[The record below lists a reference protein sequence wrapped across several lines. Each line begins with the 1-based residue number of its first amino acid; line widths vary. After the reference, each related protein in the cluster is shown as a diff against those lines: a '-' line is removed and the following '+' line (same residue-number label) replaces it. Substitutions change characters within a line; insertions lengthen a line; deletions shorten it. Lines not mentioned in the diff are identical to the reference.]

1 MVIVVSKEI
10 VHSVTIFEIFC
21 KKTYLIAAN
30 TATFSFVDYI

>member
-10 VHSVTIFEIFC
+10 VHSVTIFEIFLQ
-21 KKTYLIAAN
+21 KTYLIVVN